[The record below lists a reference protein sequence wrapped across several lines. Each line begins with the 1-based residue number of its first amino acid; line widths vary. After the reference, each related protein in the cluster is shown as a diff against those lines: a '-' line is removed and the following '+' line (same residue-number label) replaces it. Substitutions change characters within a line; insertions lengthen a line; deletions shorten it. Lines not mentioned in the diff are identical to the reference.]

1 MEPGFWQARWETKQI
16 GFHEGK
22 PNTYLV
28 KHLPRLDL
36 APGARIFL
44 PLCGK
49 TRDIAYLLGQGFAVA
64 GAELSRI
71 AADELFAELGVVPE
85 ITAAGGDLLR
95 FRAPGL
101 DIFQGDIFALEAET
115 LGPVD
120 AVYDRAALIALPPDM
135 RPRYAAHVR
144 AITGAVPQLV
154 VTLVYDQSLVGG
166 PPFSVPASEV
176 HALHDAGYQVTQLD
190 AVTRPDALKG
200 QWEATEEA
208 HLLARR

>member
-22 PNTYLV
+22 PNAYLV
-28 KHLPRLDL
+28 KHLDRLGL

-71 AADELFAELGVVPE
+71 AVEELFAELEVVPE
-85 ITAAGGDLLR
+85 ITAAGDLLR
-95 FRAPGL
+95 FSAPGL
-101 DIFQGDIFALEAET
+101 DIFQGDIFALTAET

-135 RPRYAAHVR
+135 RPRYAAHVT

-154 VTLVYDQSLVGG
+154 VTIVYDQSLVGG
-166 PPFSVPASEV
+166 PPFSVPSVEV
-176 HALHDAGYQVTQLD
+176 HALHDAGYRVTHLD

-200 QWEATEEA
+200 QWEATEEV
-208 HLLARR
+208 HLLERR

>member
-1 MEPGFWQARWETKQI
+1 MEPDFWRARWETKQI

-22 PNTYLV
+22 PNAYLV

-49 TRDIAYLLGQGFAVA
+49 TRDIAYLLAQGFTVA

-71 AADELFAELGVVPE
+71 AVEELFAELEVVPE
-85 ITAAGGDLLR
+85 ITEAGDLLR

-101 DIFQGDIFALEAET
+101 DIFQGDIFALETGT
-115 LGPVD
+115 LGPVN

-135 RPRYAAHVR
+135 RPRYAGHVT
-144 AITGAVPQLV
+144 ALAGPAPQLV
-154 VTLVYDQSLVGG
+154 VTIVYDQSLVGG
-166 PPFSVPASEV
+166 PPFSVPSTEV
-176 HALHDAGYQVTQLD
+176 HALHGGAYVVTQID

-200 QWEATEEA
+200 QWEATEEV